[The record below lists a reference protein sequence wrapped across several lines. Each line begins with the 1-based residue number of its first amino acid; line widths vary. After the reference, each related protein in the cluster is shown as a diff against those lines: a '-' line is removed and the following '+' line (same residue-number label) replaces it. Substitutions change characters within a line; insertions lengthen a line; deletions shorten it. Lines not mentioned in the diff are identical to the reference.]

1 MLEVGSLVAAIWS
14 YQPQTLD
21 EYALERGDML
31 EMVGIWNDGWATG
44 RLSRDRVDV
53 WEEKMKKIEEGN
65 GISGN
70 GGDELECI

>member
-1 MLEVGSLVAAIWS
+1 V
-14 YQPQTLD
+14 
-21 EYALERGDML
+21 
-31 EMVGIWNDGWATG
+31 VGIWNDGWATG

-70 GGDELECI
+70 GGDELEMHLVQTDTVKAFPLVCVCSAKRWREVVQKHS